1 MKNWDVKSKEYKADP
16 DWKKESRWVLLIVKK
31 EFFLKNG
38 ICKNK
43 KKWGKRNHQKILNTR
58 FVPHHWGYKKV
69 KEEKEVKTKTNWSGK
84 TQDGCVMKKG

>member
-1 MKNWDVKSKEYKADP
+1 MGVVDCQKRN
-16 DWKKESRWVLLIVKK
+16 VKK
-31 EFFLKNG
+31 KKKNG

-58 FVPHHWGYKKV
+58 FVPHLWGYRKV

-84 TQDGCVMKKG
+84 DTMGVWFDKGVGIKRRGQGGY